1 LERLAPAE
9 KTRVDAA
16 PLETHPRDDERD
28 DQRDEDTTALPLRV
42 AARRFP
48 SIVGKSRALEQALG
62 RLDAAIDGDLPVLVV
77 GESGTGKELFARA
90 LHEHGR
96 RARGPFVAVNCAA
109 ISDAL
114 FEAELFGHARGAFTG
129 ADRARVGLM
138 TRAEGGT
145 LFFDEIGELSAARQ
159 ATLLRALETRR
170 VRPVG
175 SDDERDV
182 DVRFVAATNRDLEA
196 AVAKGAFRRDL
207 FYRLNVV
214 EIRVP
219 ALRDRPEDIALLARH
234 VLSSAGSRAE
244 IAPGAMAC
252 IEGYDWPGNVRELE
266 HLMQRLA
273 ATGALRIERAHLPRE
288 LRRAV
293 QAETR
298 SSGAR
303 EASRAPDPRVEVER
317 ALRSAG
323 GNITHAARA
332 LGLTRH
338 GLKKRMLRL
347 GLRVPRSARA

>member
-1 LERLAPAE
+1 LERISPERARADVPPPA
-9 KTRVDAA
+9 TRA
-16 PLETHPRDDERD
+16 DDGE
-28 DQRDEDTTALPLRV
+28 RDEDTTALPLRV

-48 SIVGKSRALEQALG
+48 AIVGKSRALEQALA
-62 RLDAAIDGDLPVLVV
+62 RLDAAIDSDLPVLVG

-90 LHEHGR
+90 LHEQGR

-138 TRAEGGT
+138 SRAEGGT

-182 DVRFVAATNRDLEA
+182 DIRFVAATNRDLEV
-196 AVAKGAFRRDL
+196 AVAEGAFRRDL
-207 FYRLNVV
+207 LYRLNVI

-219 ALRDRPEDIALLARH
+219 ALRDRRDDIAVLARH
-234 VLSSAGSRAE
+234 LLSAAGSRAE

-252 IEGYDWPGNVRELE
+252 IEAYDWPGNVRELE

-273 ATGALRIERAHLPRE
+273 ATRTLRIERAHLPRE
-288 LRRAV
+288 VRRAAA
-293 QAETR
+293 AEAR
-298 SSGAR
+298 SMPTAKD
-303 EASRAPDPRVEVER
+303 RAPDPRVEVER

-347 GLRVPRSARA
+347 GLRVPSSKSGRA